1 MTDLQIVIVVILAA
15 PFWLPVGAL
24 LLVGVAIGAVI
35 LAAAMFRA
43 TTALWDVLTRS
54 ETHR

>member
-1 MTDLQIVIVVILAA
+1 MTDLQLVIVIIMAT

-35 LAAAMFRA
+35 LAAAMLRA

-54 ETHR
+54 ETQR

>member
-1 MTDLQIVIVVILAA
+1 MTDFQLVIVIILAA

-35 LAAAMFRA
+35 LAAAMWRA